1 MFDLFSYLPVRN
13 KDLPAGSVQ
22 TLIHVH
28 EREMFTGVLHL
39 QKPDGGQAA
48 LFFVQ
53 GILLLFY
60 SLSDGYWAALPATD
74 WRMSLAHAA
83 GDLRILPLPVDGLR
97 TFRLFLDASE
107 GQVDTFSGL
116 PATVVPDKI
125 GEWQRASTPSLIH
138 IHRNEMVV
146 FLVLPGNALT
156 STDALLLSP
165 DRFQTGLGVL
175 TQLRSW
181 GERPCDLIHCGTD
194 LGSPAG
200 QEYGLR
206 VSFLKLV
213 QKTLER
219 YQELAG
225 RFLVSA
231 LAEEINRM
239 TRERGWS
246 LTFAGT
252 GLTHRE
258 FFTDA
263 YRAGEAYRA
272 ILSKME
278 SEMELVVGSRVAGQI
293 VQQAR
298 LELSPISRGWLDEYV
313 LAKAQFAKQ
322 YAEAV

>member
-1 MFDLFSYLPVRN
+1 MFDLFSSIPVRN

-39 QKPDGGQAA
+39 QNLEGGQAA

-53 GILLLFY
+53 GILSLFY
-60 SLSDGYWAALPATD
+60 ALSDGYWAAIPATD
-74 WRMSLAHAA
+74 WRLKLAHMD
-83 GDLRILPLPVDGLR
+83 GDLRILTLPVDGLR
-97 TFRLFLDASE
+97 TFRLFLDVAE
-107 GQVDTFSGL
+107 GEVNTFTAL

-125 GEWQRASTPSLIH
+125 GEWQRANTPSLIH
-138 IHRNEMVV
+138 IRRNEMVV
-146 FLVLPGNALT
+146 FLALPGNMLS

-165 DRFQTGLGVL
+165 DRSQTGLGVL

-181 GERPCDLIHCGTD
+181 GERPCDLRHCSTD

-206 VSFLKLV
+206 VAFLRLV
-213 QKTLER
+213 QKALER

-231 LAEEINRM
+231 LDEEINQLNRA
-239 TRERGWS
+239 RGWS
-246 LTFAGT
+246 LIFSGT

-258 FFTDA
+258 FFSDA

-272 ILSKME
+272 ILAKME
-278 SEMELVVGSRVAGQI
+278 GEMELVVGSRVANQI
-293 VQQAR
+293 IQQAL
-298 LELSPISRGWLDEYV
+298 LELSPISRGWLYEYV
-313 LAKAQFAKQ
+313 LAKLQLVNQF
-322 YAEAV
+322 AEAV